1 MIRHELHEDDGILIV
16 SPEAPLAAADFK
28 SLAQEVDPY
37 IEREGRLA
45 GLLIEAAVFPGW
57 QDFGALISH
66 LRFVRDHHRKIRRIA
81 MVSDSAVL
89 TIAPRLAEHFVA
101 AQVKHFTQRDRQA
114 ALDWLRGS

>member
-1 MIRHELHEDDGILIV
+1 MRGEGPSTCGTPCASARAFPANSE
-16 SPEAPLAAADFK
+16 DFK
-28 SLAQEVDPY
+28 SLARDVDPY
-37 IEREGRLA
+37 IERKGELA
-45 GLLIEAAVFPGW
+45 GLLIEAAAFPGW
-57 QDFGALISH
+57 RDFGALISH

-81 MVSDSAVL
+81 VVSDSAVL